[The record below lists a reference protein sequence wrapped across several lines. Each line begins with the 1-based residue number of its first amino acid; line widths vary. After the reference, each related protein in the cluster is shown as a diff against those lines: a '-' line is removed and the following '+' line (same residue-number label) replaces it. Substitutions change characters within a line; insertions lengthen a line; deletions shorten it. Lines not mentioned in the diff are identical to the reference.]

1 MFFSETDNREK
12 FEEVVR
18 NRLEFFRGIA
28 RRILRNQADAD
39 DAVQNALLKSW
50 EKCCFI
56 RNPQSM
62 AGWIGRIVVNESYNI
77 IRDRRK
83 METVDIENAGA
94 AASPDNDSEA
104 DYQRM
109 EEAIASLP
117 EKYRQT
123 IHIAVLS
130 GLETDVAA
138 EMLECSPETLYTR
151 IHRAKKLL
159 REALKDE

>member
-1 MFFSETDNREK
+1 MFFSETENREK

-56 RNPQSM
+56 QNPQSM

-83 METVDIENAGA
+83 MEAVDIENAGD

-109 EEAIASLP
+109 EEAIAS
-117 EKYRQT
+117 
-123 IHIAVLS
+123 
-130 GLETDVAA
+130 
-138 EMLECSPETLYTR
+138 
-151 IHRAKKLL
+151 
-159 REALKDE
+159 